1 MTSPRVWLLIGEK
14 AGDNTQLRALA
25 KALGW
30 ATTEKRCRYRRTELL
45 TNRLLGTT
53 LLGMIRARSDPLE
66 PEWPDLVLTAGR
78 RNEPIARWIAR
89 ESGGR
94 TRIVHVGR
102 PWSSPER
109 FDLVVTTPQYDL
121 PASDRVLVVD
131 MPLHGVRPEALAEAA
146 RSWRTQFV
154 DLPRPRIAVLVGGP
168 TGFIGF
174 GKRTVVR
181 LARES
186 ETLARW
192 RGGSLLVTTSARTP
206 SFAADLLEREL
217 TVPTRIYPHGGER
230 NPYMAYLALADEF
243 IVTGESASMLAEAA
257 ATAKPIHIFDPTR
270 EDGPWSR
277 LRPRALGRLVREA
290 LGPRR
295 MKRDPLGIPR
305 ALVEKGRA
313 RWLGEAPRNASRG
326 TPQTDDLERAACA
339 IRRLFP
345 EARDGG
351 AQAPSDAS
359 MTPKDGR

>member
-1 MTSPRVWLLIGEK
+1 VTTPRVWLLIGNK

-30 ATTEKRCRYRRTELL
+30 PSTEKRCRYRATELL

-53 LLGMIRARSDPLE
+53 LLGIHRSLSDPLE

-89 ESGGR
+89 ESGGA

-102 PWSSPER
+102 PWSSPDR
-109 FDLVVTTPQYDL
+109 FDLVITTPQYDL
-121 PASDRVLVVD
+121 PASERVLVVD
-131 MPLHGVRPEALAEAA
+131 MPLHAVRPEALAEAA
-146 RSWRTQFV
+146 QSWRTEFL

-174 GKRTVVR
+174 RERTVLR
-181 LARES
+181 LARQA

-206 SFAADLLEREL
+206 RFAAALLEREL
-217 TVPTRIYPHGGER
+217 TVPARIYPHGRER
-230 NPYMAYLALADEF
+230 NPYLAFLAIADEF
-243 IVTGESASMLAEAA
+243 IVTGESASMLAEAS
-257 ATAKPIHIFDPTR
+257 ATEKPIHVFDPTR
-270 EDGPWSR
+270 EDGPWTR
-277 LRPRALGRLVREA
+277 LRLRALGRLAREA

-305 ALVEKGRA
+305 ALVDRGRA
-313 RWLGEAPRNASRG
+313 CWLGNPPPNGAPRVLATS
-326 TPQTDDLERAACA
+326 DLERAARA
-339 IRRLFP
+339 VRDLFP
-345 EARDGG
+345 DGERSG
-351 AQAPSDAS
+351 DQAPSEAS
-359 MTPKDGR
+359 MTPKEGS